1 MEELINAIKLI
12 DKYNKMDFV
21 LFIAELK
28 QMGMEIDFSD
38 ISEAKWFGIKN
49 IDFFKSQYKKLDWYK
64 DSGYGKFLGRFITT
78 H

>member
-49 IDFFKSQYKKLDWYK
+49 IDFFKSQYKKLDWYNEYLK
-64 DSGYGKFLGRFITT
+64 NIK
-78 H
+78 